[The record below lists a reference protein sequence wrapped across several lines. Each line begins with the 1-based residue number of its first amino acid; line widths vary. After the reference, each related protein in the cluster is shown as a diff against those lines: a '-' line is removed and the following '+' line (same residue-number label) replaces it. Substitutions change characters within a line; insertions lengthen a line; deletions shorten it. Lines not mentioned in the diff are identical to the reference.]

1 MFFKRLGQF
10 TARYRYLIVLL
21 WVAAAIGITLAAPPL
36 NDVLTTE
43 MARFLPENAPYI
55 EAYQVFTETFPDE
68 DAAASVVVV
77 FDAAEAGGVLNREA
91 EDFAEQIDT
100 PAARFIAEFADWLKS
115 DERPENVVRVIAP
128 TDAAEVASMTV
139 GQDNEVAIVNVKLAS
154 NDADDQTS
162 TILREWLDEHNP
174 GNVKTYQTGLYAI
187 GRTTSDTAI
196 ETVDRTI
203 WVTVALV
210 VFLLLL
216 IYRSPVSP
224 LVPLLTVT
232 IVYLIVAGIVGFI
245 AASGVV
251 ISTYANVMLV
261 VVLYG
266 AGTDYCLFL
275 ISRFREEMADV
286 HNVPEA
292 VSHTIERVGETIAS
306 SAGTIFVG
314 FMALAFAEMGL
325 YKTSGPALA
334 IGILVMLVAG
344 LTLAPALLAILGDYA
359 FWPGKAKHRVTGKFY
374 EQVSKLVSSR
384 PVLTVILISAIMA
397 PFAIHGLTAPASY
410 DLLADLPDDA
420 EPAIG
425 FNRLQSSL
433 GAGNMAPLEVIVT
446 GRDPERLAADI
457 MNLSA
462 ELSAIRGVA
471 DIRSL
476 NNPLGQGGTIRDLL
490 LVKSQLNL
498 IGDMLESG
506 MPGGE
511 MTLAQMLQ
519 GVGALNMYINLL
531 AERFPEVADDPNLTT
546 LQSILSNPL
555 QLALRQGEI
564 APAFSGL
571 ASRFE
576 SMEEAYL
583 LPTELEPLLA
593 AAPEGEN
600 GGFAGQFAQLTSMYL
615 ADEGTTFRLTV
626 ILNESP
632 DSFAAMD
639 TVKEIRTVLD
649 RYRDS
654 GEAVVY
660 GQTVITTDIRDTIER
675 DLIRAIGFVIL
686 GIFIVLLLM
695 LRSVIAPLYLIA
707 TVALSFA
714 FTLGLTDVLFRA
726 VAGVQG
732 LTWYMPFFTFVF
744 LVALGVDYSIF
755 LIGRVK
761 EEVPRHGTREGVH
774 RAVAATG
781 AIITSAGIILAG
793 TFAALMTGTIMG
805 LVELGFAVAVGV
817 LIDTFVIRTMLVP
830 ALTVLFGRWAWW
842 PGHLTKIV
850 KDDAMPVAPAG
861 SAS

>member
-1 MFFKRLGQF
+1 
-10 TARYRYLIVLL
+10 
-21 WVAAAIGITLAAPPL
+21 
-36 NDVLTTE
+36 
-43 MARFLPENAPYI
+43 
-55 EAYQVFTETFPDE
+55 
-68 DAAASVVVV
+68 
-77 FDAAEAGGVLNREA
+77 
-91 EDFAEQIDT
+91 
-100 PAARFIAEFADWLKS
+100 
-115 DERPENVVRVIAP
+115 
-128 TDAAEVASMTV
+128 
-139 GQDNEVAIVNVKLAS
+139 
-154 NDADDQTS
+154 
-162 TILREWLDEHNP
+162 
-174 GNVKTYQTGLYAI
+174 NVKTYQTGLYAI

-334 IGILVMLVAG
+334 IGLLVMLVAG

-433 GAGNMAPLEVIVT
+433 GAGNMAPPEVIVT

-531 AERFPEVADDPNLTT
+531 AERFPEVADDPNLT
-546 LQSILSNPL
+546 
-555 QLALRQGEI
+555 
-564 APAFSGL
+564 
-571 ASRFE
+571 
-576 SMEEAYL
+576 
-583 LPTELEPLLA
+583 
-593 AAPEGEN
+593 
-600 GGFAGQFAQLTSMYL
+600 
-615 ADEGTTFRLTV
+615 
-626 ILNESP
+626 
-632 DSFAAMD
+632 
-639 TVKEIRTVLD
+639 
-649 RYRDS
+649 
-654 GEAVVY
+654 
-660 GQTVITTDIRDTIER
+660 
-675 DLIRAIGFVIL
+675 
-686 GIFIVLLLM
+686 
-695 LRSVIAPLYLIA
+695 
-707 TVALSFA
+707 
-714 FTLGLTDVLFRA
+714 
-726 VAGVQG
+726 
-732 LTWYMPFFTFVF
+732 
-744 LVALGVDYSIF
+744 
-755 LIGRVK
+755 
-761 EEVPRHGTREGVH
+761 
-774 RAVAATG
+774 
-781 AIITSAGIILAG
+781 
-793 TFAALMTGTIMG
+793 
-805 LVELGFAVAVGV
+805 
-817 LIDTFVIRTMLVP
+817 
-830 ALTVLFGRWAWW
+830 
-842 PGHLTKIV
+842 
-850 KDDAMPVAPAG
+850 
-861 SAS
+861 